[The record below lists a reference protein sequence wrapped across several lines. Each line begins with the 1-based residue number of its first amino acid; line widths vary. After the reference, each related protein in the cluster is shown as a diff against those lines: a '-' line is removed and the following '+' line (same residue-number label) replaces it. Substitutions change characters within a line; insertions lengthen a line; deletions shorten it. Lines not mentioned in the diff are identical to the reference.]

1 MMIICDYLIILFDLF
16 DDYLMIICLI
26 I

>member
-1 MMIICDYLIILFDLF
+1 MIICDYLIKLFDLF
-16 DDYLMIICLI
+16 DNYLIIICLI

>member
-1 MMIICDYLIILFDLF
+1 MIICDYLIILFDLF

>member
-1 MMIICDYLIILFDLF
+1 MMIICDYLIKLFDLF
-16 DDYLMIICLI
+16 DDYLIIICLI